1 MASRKYN
8 EESEEFLPA
17 PEDEM
22 LYEQA
27 LRRLRLEIDKGR
39 TYDQACKAISGVE
52 EKLQDEIGE
61 DFLRIIIAERHF
73 GEGYGIDD
81 LALLLDISYDKI
93 EVIRDYML
101 RDISNSLTREKR
113 RLVSTA
119 TH

>member
-1 MASRKYN
+1 MGSQKYDDN
-8 EESEEFLPA
+8 DEFSPSAEE
-17 PEDEM
+17 EM

-39 TYDQACKAISGVE
+39 TYAQACRAIAGIE
-52 EKLQDEIGE
+52 ATLQDEIGE

-81 LALLLDISYDKI
+81 LALLLDVEYDKI

-101 RDISNSLTREKR
+101 RDIGNSLTREKR